1 MPLRPVERADRRSG
15 DYIQVKVVLPAS
27 LKPVLSPLPSDPE
40 IAWYMDTETCIAA
53 MPGAEVVWVH
63 FGLTDIDTVFRV
75 GADLKWV
82 TSAATG
88 VDGWPLDILRE
99 RHVVLTNGAGVGA
112 IPISES
118 VVMGLLAGLK
128 GLPELVR
135 AQDRREWLKGPPS
148 FAEMQGRRALVYG
161 YGGIGR
167 AIAERLRPFGVAV
180 TGVRRNPGGEA
191 GVIAAA
197 DWEGRLPA
205 TDLLILSVPL
215 TGATTALVGKAQ
227 LAVLPKGAWVANIAR
242 GGLIDQV
249 ALIAALK
256 SGHLGGAYLDVT
268 DPEPLPSDSEL
279 WSLPNVIITPHTS
292 WATEHLM
299 ERAAEIFVDNFNRYL
314 RGEPL
319 RNVVD
324 MTAGY

>member
-1 MPLRPVERADRRSG
+1 MH
-15 DYIQVKVVLPAS
+15 VKIVLPER

-40 IAWYMDTETCIAA
+40 IAWYTDTDSCIAA
-53 MPGAEVVWVH
+53 MPGAEVVWLH
-63 FGLTDIDTVFRV
+63 FGLTDIDRVFRA
-75 GADLKWV
+75 GTELKWV

-99 RHVVLTNGAGVGA
+99 RHVVLTNGSGVGA
-112 IPISES
+112 IPISEY

-128 GLPELVR
+128 GLPAMVR

-148 FAEMQGRRALVYG
+148 MAELNGKRALVYG

-167 AIAERLRPFGVAV
+167 AIADRLRPFGVAV
-180 TGVRRNPGGEA
+180 TGVRRQPGGEA
-191 GVIAAA
+191 DVIAAEG
-197 DWEGRLPA
+197 WEARLPD

-215 TGATTALVGKAQ
+215 TGATTALVGRAQ
-227 LAVLPKGAWVANIAR
+227 LAALAKGAWVANIAR
-242 GGLIDQV
+242 GGLIDQD

-268 DPEPLPSDSEL
+268 DPEPLPAESEL
-279 WSLPNVIITPHTS
+279 WSLPNAIITPHTS

-314 RGEPL
+314 RDEPL

>member
-1 MPLRPVERADRRSG
+1 M
-15 DYIQVKVVLPAS
+15 KVVLPER
-27 LKPVLSPLPSDPE
+27 LKPVLSRLPSDPE
-40 IAWYMDTETCIAA
+40 IAWYADTDTCIAA
-53 MPGAEVVWVH
+53 MPGTEVVWVH
-63 FGLTDIDTVFRV
+63 FGLTDIDTVFKA
-75 GADLKWV
+75 GTDLKWV
-82 TSAATG
+82 TSPATG

-112 IPISES
+112 IPISEY

-128 GLPELVR
+128 GMPQLVR
-135 AQDRREWLKGPPS
+135 AQGRREWLKAPPTL
-148 FAEMQGRRALVYG
+148 AELHGKRALVYG

-167 AIAERLRPFGVAV
+167 AIADRLRPFGVAV

-191 GVIAAA
+191 GVIAAE
-197 DWEGRLPA
+197 DWEARLPQ

-215 TGATTALVGKAQ
+215 TGATSALVGSDQ
-227 LAVLPKGAWVANIAR
+227 LGALPGGAWVANIAR
-242 GGLIDQV
+242 GGLIDQA
-249 ALIAALK
+249 ALIAALR

-268 DPEPLPSDSEL
+268 DPEPMPSDSDL
-279 WSLPNVIITPHTS
+279 WSMPNVIITPHTS

-299 ERAAEIFVDNFNRYL
+299 DRAAEIFIDNFNRYL

-324 MTAGY
+324 IDAGY